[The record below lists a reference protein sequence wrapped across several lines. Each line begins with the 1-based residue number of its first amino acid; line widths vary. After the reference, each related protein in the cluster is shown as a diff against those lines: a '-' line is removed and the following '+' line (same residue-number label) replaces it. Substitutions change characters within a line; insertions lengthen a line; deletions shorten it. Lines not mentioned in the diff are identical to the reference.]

1 MKKGIIS
8 LLTIVMGVIIISS
21 VFIYRI
27 SRQPLV
33 QAREE
38 TTAIAK
44 ESSEIEKINEFYWY
58 NNKKTYFA
66 VSGVNKKDENMIV
79 IVEQKGGNVVVLNP
93 GQFISEKEAK
103 RIAYT
108 ETKPR
113 KMLETRIGLD
123 NGVPVWEVA
132 YEQDNGKLG
141 YYIVTAKEGK
151 WVKDI
156 KNI

>member
-1 MKKGIIS
+1 MKKRIIIF
-8 LLTIVMGVIIISS
+8 LTIVMGIIIISS
-21 VFIYRI
+21 IFIYRT

-33 QAREE
+33 QAKEE
-38 TTAIAK
+38 TTRIAK
-44 ESSEIEKINEFYWY
+44 ESSELVTVNEFYWY

-66 VSGVNKKDENMIV
+66 VSGANKKDENMIV

-93 GQFISEKEAK
+93 GQFISENEAK
-103 RIAYT
+103 QIAYT
-108 ETKPR
+108 ETKPK
-113 KMLETRIGLD
+113 KMLEARIGLD
-123 NGVPVWEVA
+123 NDVPVWEVA

-151 WVKDI
+151 WVKGI